1 MFFKLQETFRKS
13 FYKPQA
19 VDYSGGF
26 LSKQFLMPIKQ
37 RQITF

>member
-26 LSKQFLMPIKQ
+26 LRKFGYKHK
-37 RQITF
+37 